1 MNSMTGYGKS
11 VAESDGRKITVEMK
25 SVNHRFLDVT
35 VKLPKVLSFAEDAVR
50 RVIIDN
56 FKRGHFDVYVTYE
69 NTKNDGVELSV
80 NEEVAKEY
88 LKIKDVL
95 CDKYGVQDDFTVTA
109 LMRTADVI
117 ETKTVEEDEDALKFL
132 IESATSGASEQ
143 MKKMRAFEGEKLRN
157 DILKKVSVIESTVG
171 EIRSIAPETVVA
183 YREKLKERITE
194 ALNGVQI
201 DEARLLNEVAFYSD
215 KVSIDEEITRLNSHC
230 GHLRKMLDADLPMG
244 KNMDFLVQEFN
255 REANTIGSK
264 CNDIRITERVLVL
277 KNEIEKS
284 ESRCKMS
291 NNANMISIGFDNYVN
306 FDRVIAV
313 LAAGDPQAKKHYAAA
328 KEERKLLDVSTGRKV
343 RTVIILDNGFVF
355 LSALTPETITDRAKG
370 KEENE

>member
-50 RVIIDN
+50 RVLIDN

-80 NEEVAKEY
+80 NEEVAKEC

-171 EIRSIAPETVVA
+171 EIRSMSANGRRVP
-183 YREKLKERITE
+183 RE
-194 ALNGVQI
+194 
-201 DEARLLNEVAFYSD
+201 
-215 KVSIDEEITRLNSHC
+215 
-230 GHLRKMLDADLPMG
+230 
-244 KNMDFLVQEFN
+244 
-255 REANTIGSK
+255 
-264 CNDIRITERVLVL
+264 TER
-277 KNEIEKS
+277 KNHGSVERRANRRSKAS
-284 ESRCKMS
+284 ERSRFLF
-291 NNANMISIGFDNYVN
+291 GQGV
-306 FDRVIAV
+306 DRRRNHKAQ
-313 LAAGDPQAKKHYAAA
+313 LALRPF
-328 KEERKLLDVSTGRKV
+328 KED
-343 RTVIILDNGFVF
+343 
-355 LSALTPETITDRAKG
+355 A
-370 KEENE
+370 

>member
-117 ETKTVEEDEDALKFL
+117 ETKTVEEDEDALKSL
-132 IESATSGASEQ
+132 IVSGASGASEQ

-171 EIRSIAPETVVA
+171 EINSFAGPVA
-183 YREKLKERITE
+183 RM
-194 ALNGVQI
+194 
-201 DEARLLNEVAFYSD
+201 LLQTGDGIKNRTFSHVGKSNDSEFHFLSFLSYLSLYFQ
-215 KVSIDEEITRLNSHC
+215 VSILFHVTQRSLMTCACISMLPIAK
-230 GHLRKMLDADLPMG
+230 RKTL
-244 KNMDFLVQEFN
+244 E
-255 REANTIGSK
+255 
-264 CNDIRITERVLVL
+264 
-277 KNEIEKS
+277 
-284 ESRCKMS
+284 
-291 NNANMISIGFDNYVN
+291 
-306 FDRVIAV
+306 
-313 LAAGDPQAKKHYAAA
+313 
-328 KEERKLLDVSTGRKV
+328 GR
-343 RTVIILDNGFVF
+343 
-355 LSALTPETITDRAKG
+355 
-370 KEENE
+370 

>member
-1 MNSMTGYGKS
+1 MTGYGKS

-25 SVNHRFLDVT
+25 SVNHRFLDIT

-50 RVIIDN
+50 RVLIDN

-80 NEEVAKEY
+80 NEAVAKEY

-117 ETKTVEEDEDALKFL
+117 ETKTVEEDEDALKSL
-132 IESATSGASEQ
+132 IVSGVLGASEQ

-215 KVSIDEEITRLNSHC
+215 KVSIDEEITRLSTHISNMRSLLEATEPV
-230 GHLRKMLDADLPMG
+230 GRK
-244 KNMDFLVQEFN
+244 MDFLVQEFN
-255 REANTIGSK
+255 RETNTIGSK
-264 CNDIRITERVLVL
+264 ANNMRITKEVLAI
-277 KNEIEKS
+277 KNEIEKMR
-284 ESRCKMS
+284 EQA
-291 NNANMISIGFDNYVN
+291 ANI
-306 FDRVIAV
+306 
-313 LAAGDPQAKKHYAAA
+313 
-328 KEERKLLDVSTGRKV
+328 E
-343 RTVIILDNGFVF
+343 
-355 LSALTPETITDRAKG
+355 
-370 KEENE
+370 

>member
-50 RVIIDN
+50 RVLIDN

-117 ETKTVEEDEDALKFL
+117 ETKTVEEDEDALKSL
-132 IESATSGASEQ
+132 IVSGASGASEQ

-157 DILKKVSVIESTVG
+157 DILKK
-171 EIRSIAPETVVA
+171 EI
-183 YREKLKERITE
+183 
-194 ALNGVQI
+194 
-201 DEARLLNEVAFYSD
+201 
-215 KVSIDEEITRLNSHC
+215 
-230 GHLRKMLDADLPMG
+230 
-244 KNMDFLVQEFN
+244 
-255 REANTIGSK
+255 
-264 CNDIRITERVLVL
+264 
-277 KNEIEKS
+277 
-284 ESRCKMS
+284 
-291 NNANMISIGFDNYVN
+291 
-306 FDRVIAV
+306 
-313 LAAGDPQAKKHYAAA
+313 
-328 KEERKLLDVSTGRKV
+328 GRAHV
-343 RTVIILDNGFVF
+343 
-355 LSALTPETITDRAKG
+355 
-370 KEENE
+370 

>member
-1 MNSMTGYGKS
+1 M
-11 VAESDGRKITVEMK
+11 
-25 SVNHRFLDVT
+25 
-35 VKLPKVLSFAEDAVR
+35 
-50 RVIIDN
+50 
-56 FKRGHFDVYVTYE
+56 
-69 NTKNDGVELSV
+69 
-80 NEEVAKEY
+80 
-88 LKIKDVL
+88 
-95 CDKYGVQDDFTVTA
+95 QDDFTVTA

-117 ETKTVEEDEDALKFL
+117 ETKTVEEDEDALKSL
-132 IESATSGASEQ
+132 IVSATSGASEQ

-277 KNEIEKS
+277 KNEIEKIR
-284 ESRCKMS
+284 EQVQ
-291 NNANMISIGFDNYVN
+291 NV
-306 FDRVIAV
+306 
-313 LAAGDPQAKKHYAAA
+313 
-328 KEERKLLDVSTGRKV
+328 E
-343 RTVIILDNGFVF
+343 
-355 LSALTPETITDRAKG
+355 
-370 KEENE
+370 

>member
-1 MNSMTGYGKS
+1 M
-11 VAESDGRKITVEMK
+11 
-25 SVNHRFLDVT
+25 
-35 VKLPKVLSFAEDAVR
+35 
-50 RVIIDN
+50 
-56 FKRGHFDVYVTYE
+56 
-69 NTKNDGVELSV
+69 
-80 NEEVAKEY
+80 
-88 LKIKDVL
+88 
-95 CDKYGVQDDFTVTA
+95 QDDFTVTA

-117 ETKTVEEDEDALKFL
+117 ETKTVEEDEDALKSL
-132 IESATSGASEQ
+132 IVSAASGASEQ

-277 KNEIEKS
+277 KNEIEKIR
-284 ESRCKMS
+284 EQVQ
-291 NNANMISIGFDNYVN
+291 NV
-306 FDRVIAV
+306 
-313 LAAGDPQAKKHYAAA
+313 
-328 KEERKLLDVSTGRKV
+328 E
-343 RTVIILDNGFVF
+343 
-355 LSALTPETITDRAKG
+355 
-370 KEENE
+370 

>member
-50 RVIIDN
+50 RVLIDN

-117 ETKTVEEDEDALKFL
+117 ETKTVEEDEDALKSL
-132 IESATSGASEQ
+132 I
-143 MKKMRAFEGEKLRN
+143 EGEKLRN

-277 KNEIEKS
+277 KNEIEKIR
-284 ESRCKMS
+284 EQVQ
-291 NNANMISIGFDNYVN
+291 NV
-306 FDRVIAV
+306 
-313 LAAGDPQAKKHYAAA
+313 
-328 KEERKLLDVSTGRKV
+328 E
-343 RTVIILDNGFVF
+343 
-355 LSALTPETITDRAKG
+355 
-370 KEENE
+370 

>member
-1 MNSMTGYGKS
+1 
-11 VAESDGRKITVEMK
+11 
-25 SVNHRFLDVT
+25 
-35 VKLPKVLSFAEDAVR
+35 
-50 RVIIDN
+50 
-56 FKRGHFDVYVTYE
+56 
-69 NTKNDGVELSV
+69 
-80 NEEVAKEY
+80 
-88 LKIKDVL
+88 
-95 CDKYGVQDDFTVTA
+95 
-109 LMRTADVI
+109 
-117 ETKTVEEDEDALKFL
+117 
-132 IESATSGASEQ
+132 
-143 MKKMRAFEGEKLRN
+143 MRAFEGEKLRN

-277 KNEIEKS
+277 KTKS
-284 ESRCKMS
+284 KNQR
-291 NNANMISIGFDNYVN
+291 
-306 FDRVIAV
+306 
-313 LAAGDPQAKKHYAAA
+313 AGAKC
-328 KEERKLLDVSTGRKV
+328 R
-343 RTVIILDNGFVF
+343 
-355 LSALTPETITDRAKG
+355 ITQT
-370 KEENE
+370 

>member
-117 ETKTVEEDEDALKFL
+117 ETKTVEEDEDALKSL
-132 IESATSGASEQ
+132 IVSATSGASEQ

-171 EIRSIAPETVVA
+171 EIRSIAPETVGRVP
-183 YREKLKERITE
+183 RE
-194 ALNGVQI
+194 
-201 DEARLLNEVAFYSD
+201 
-215 KVSIDEEITRLNSHC
+215 
-230 GHLRKMLDADLPMG
+230 
-244 KNMDFLVQEFN
+244 
-255 REANTIGSK
+255 
-264 CNDIRITERVLVL
+264 TER
-277 KNEIEKS
+277 KNHGSVERRANRRSKAS
-284 ESRCKMS
+284 ERSRFLF
-291 NNANMISIGFDNYVN
+291 GQGV
-306 FDRVIAV
+306 DRRRNHKAQ
-313 LAAGDPQAKKHYAAA
+313 LALRPF
-328 KEERKLLDVSTGRKV
+328 KED
-343 RTVIILDNGFVF
+343 
-355 LSALTPETITDRAKG
+355 A
-370 KEENE
+370 

>member
-11 VAESDGRKITVEMK
+11 VAEYDGRKITVEMK

-117 ETKTVEEDEDALKFL
+117 ETKTVEEDEDALKSL
-132 IESATSGASEQ
+132 IVSATSGASEQ

-277 KNEIEKS
+277 KNEIEKIR
-284 ESRCKMS
+284 EQVQ
-291 NNANMISIGFDNYVN
+291 NV
-306 FDRVIAV
+306 
-313 LAAGDPQAKKHYAAA
+313 
-328 KEERKLLDVSTGRKV
+328 E
-343 RTVIILDNGFVF
+343 
-355 LSALTPETITDRAKG
+355 
-370 KEENE
+370 

>member
-143 MKKMRAFEGEKLRN
+143 MKKMRAFEGEKLIGYVEGSIEGWNNRFRLSN
-157 DILKKVSVIESTVG
+157 ICVLDFSERSRGVGTALMKPIERAAEDAGARMLIL
-171 EIRSIAPETVVA
+171 ET
-183 YREKLKERITE
+183 
-194 ALNGVQI
+194 QSC
-201 DEARLLNEVAFYSD
+201 NENAIAFY
-215 KVSIDEEITRLNSHC
+215 KKNGFTIV
-230 GHLRKMLDADLPMG
+230 GFDLYAYSNDDPERHEVRIEMG
-244 KNMDFLVQEFN
+244 K
-255 REANTIGSK
+255 
-264 CNDIRITERVLVL
+264 
-277 KNEIEKS
+277 
-284 ESRCKMS
+284 
-291 NNANMISIGFDNYVN
+291 
-306 FDRVIAV
+306 
-313 LAAGDPQAKKHYAAA
+313 
-328 KEERKLLDVSTGRKV
+328 KLH
-343 RTVIILDNGFVF
+343 
-355 LSALTPETITDRAKG
+355 
-370 KEENE
+370 